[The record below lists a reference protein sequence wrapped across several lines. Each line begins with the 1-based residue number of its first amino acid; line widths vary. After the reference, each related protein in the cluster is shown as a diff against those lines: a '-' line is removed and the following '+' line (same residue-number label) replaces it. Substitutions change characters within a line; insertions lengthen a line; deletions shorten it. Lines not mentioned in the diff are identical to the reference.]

1 MRLLDVFKI
10 KTKKAS
16 NVNVKKMGPYQ
27 LSKIIGGA
35 ETLAHELTHVKQE
48 STK

>member
-1 MRLLDVFKI
+1 MRLLEIFKI

-16 NVNVKKMGPYQ
+16 NVTVKKMDSSQ

-35 ETLAHELTHVKQE
+35 ETLAHELAHVKQE